1 MLLQGGVQMRTL
13 LQKVALVTGG
23 SRGIGRAVSIRLA
36 EEGYHVLVNYVSNDT
51 AAHETLELMRQA
63 VLRKSGEKGSSGE
76 DTVPAPGELLK
87 FDVADYEATAKALG
101 DWQAANPDSYISV
114 LVNNAGIRRDNLLL
128 WMEPDDWYKVLRTN
142 LDSFY
147 NVSKQLIQPMV
158 VHRGGRI
165 INVASLSG
173 LKGLPGQTNY
183 SAAKGGLIAATKALA
198 QEVAARKVTVNAV
211 APGFIETDMVE
222 GLDVAE
228 LSKTIPARRF
238 GKPEEVAALVAFLAS
253 DAAAYINGEVISIN
267 GGIY

>member
-1 MLLQGGVQMRTL
+1 M
-13 LQKVALVTGG
+13 KVALVTGG
-23 SRGIGRAVSIRLA
+23 SRGIGRAVCVKLA
-36 EEGYHVLVNYVSNDT
+36 AEGYHVLVNYVSND
-51 AAHETLELMRQA
+51 AAAQETLAQMQQA
-63 VLRKSGEKGSSGE
+63 ADARDLSGGS
-76 DTVPAPGELLK
+76 PAGELLK
-87 FDVADYEATAKALG
+87 FDVADYEATAKAIG
-101 DWQAANPDSYISV
+101 DWQNANPGEYISV
-114 LVNNAGIRRDNLLL
+114 LVNNAGIRKDNLLL

-211 APGFIETDMVE
+211 APGFIATDMVD
-222 GLDVAE
+222 GLDTEE
-228 LSKTIPARRF
+228 LAKTIPARRF
-238 GKPEEVAALVAFLAS
+238 GKPEEVAELVAFLAS
-253 DAAAYINGEVISIN
+253 DKASYINGEVISIN
-267 GGIY
+267 GAIY

>member
-1 MLLQGGVQMRTL
+1 M
-13 LQKVALVTGG
+13 KVALVTGG
-23 SRGIGRAVSIRLA
+23 SRGIGRAVCVKLA
-36 EEGYHVLVNYVSNDT
+36 AEGYHVLVNYVSND
-51 AAHETLELMRQA
+51 AAAKETLEQM
-63 VLRKSGEKGSSGE
+63 GGN
-76 DTVPAPGELLK
+76 GELLK
-87 FDVADYEATAKALG
+87 FDVADYEATAKAIG
-101 DWQAANPDSYISV
+101 DWQNANPGEYISV
-114 LVNNAGIRRDNLLL
+114 LVNNAGIRKDNLLL

-211 APGFIETDMVE
+211 APGFIATDMVD
-222 GLDVAE
+222 GLDTEE
-228 LSKTIPARRF
+228 LAKTIPARRF
-238 GKPEEVAALVAFLAS
+238 GKPEEVAELVAFLAS
-253 DAAAYINGEVISIN
+253 DKASYINGEVISIN
-267 GGIY
+267 GAIY

>member
-1 MLLQGGVQMRTL
+1 MSGKR
-13 LQKVALVTGG
+13 VALVTGG
-23 SRGIGRAVSIRLA
+23 SRGIGRAICVRLA
-36 EEGYHVLVNYVSNDT
+36 AEGYYVLVNYVSND
-51 AAHETLELMRQA
+51 AAAQETLALIQQA
-63 VLRKSGEKGSSGE
+63 ADARSDSDGC
-76 DTVPAPGELLK
+76 PAGELLK
-87 FDVADYEATAKALG
+87 FDVADFEATAKALG
-101 DWQAANPDSYISV
+101 DWQAAHPDGYISV

-165 INVASLSG
+165 INIASLSG

-228 LSKTIPARRF
+228 LSKTVPARRF

-253 DAAAYINGEVISIN
+253 DEAAYINGEAISIN